1 MRAFF
6 FLLATIAIAAHADDA
21 RLSGSVSG
29 PDGKKMAG
37 VTISAKAEASTIKT
51 SVFTDA
57 SGNYRFSPLPQ
68 GSYRVWAQAI
78 GYQTAKAELA
88 LSGAKRQDFRMK
100 ANADAEQTFRP
111 PAKRRE
117 WRSASTTCRSIPTRI
132 CRPTSCRT
140 TEPTGCSPRL
150 R

>member
-57 SGNYRFSPLPQ
+57 SGNYRFSPLPH

-88 LSGAKRQDFRMK
+88 LSGTKRQDFRMK
-100 ANADAEQTFRP
+100 ANADPEQTFRQLP
-111 PAKRRE
+111 GNLALDALPVELEHDKRLKQLVRIVCN
-117 WRSASTTCRSIPTRI
+117 SSQTAIITT
-132 CRPTSCRT
+132 
-140 TEPTGCSPRL
+140 
-150 R
+150 